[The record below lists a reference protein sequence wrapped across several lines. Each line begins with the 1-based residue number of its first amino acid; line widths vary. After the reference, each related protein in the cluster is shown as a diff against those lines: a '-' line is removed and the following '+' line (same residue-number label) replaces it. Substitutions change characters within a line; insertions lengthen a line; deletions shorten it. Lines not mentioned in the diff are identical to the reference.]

1 MKLDFNFQLPGLDGK
16 EMPGEAN
23 NAGKLLSA
31 LLASQNKGNS
41 IKLYDWA
48 LKVYNNT
55 PLEIDDTDAD
65 VLSTLIETSEAI
77 TIMGKVPLINYIKS
91 VKEGK

>member
-1 MKLDFNFQLPGLDGK
+1 MKLDFNFQIKGLDGNDIQ
-16 EMPGEAN
+16 GEGG

-55 PLEIDDTDAD
+55 PLEIDSTDAD
-65 VLSTLIETSEAI
+65 VLIGLIEASESLTVI
-77 TIMGKVPLINYIKS
+77 GKVPLINYIKS
-91 VKEGK
+91 VK